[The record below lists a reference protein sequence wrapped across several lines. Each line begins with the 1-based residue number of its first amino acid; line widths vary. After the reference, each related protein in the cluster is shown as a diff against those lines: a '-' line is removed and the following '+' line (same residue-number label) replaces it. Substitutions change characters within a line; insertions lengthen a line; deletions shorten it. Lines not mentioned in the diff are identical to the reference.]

1 MYTCKVNIYGGKSIM
16 YQNAYL
22 RNQLTD
28 QELILVNSEIQRNGK
43 NPVIAYLLWFFFGYM
58 GGHRYYMGKIG
69 SAVAMTLIFWIG
81 VWFLGLGAIIC
92 GIWELV
98 DVFLIHVWIRD
109 DNAIAENQAI
119 NQILMRKQ
127 NQAGANPA
135 YNQTQ
140 YQPQM
145 AQSQANAQ
153 NYQTSDNNDYQANQQ
168 NYQANAN
175 NDYQAN
181 ADVQSQTTNQDNVN
195 ADYQADTTVQPETS
209 VEADVVTDN
218 EKDGYV
224 NN

>member
-1 MYTCKVNIYGGKSIM
+1 
-16 YQNAYL
+16 
-22 RNQLTD
+22 
-28 QELILVNSEIQRNGK
+28 
-43 NPVIAYLLWFFFGYM
+43 
-58 GGHRYYMGKIG
+58 MGKIG

-153 NYQTSDNNDYQANQQ
+153 NYQTTDND
-168 NYQANAN
+168 
-175 NDYQAN
+175 DYQAN